1 MRNEEK
7 NARKK
12 NKAGK
17 PAETTIKMTVIKKK
31 NNRIQ
36 RLTAVWMLILALTCT
51 GMPMPEIYAAE
62 PNDKSVIGAETE
74 TGSNNG
80 SGTATG
86 QVDNSDFGSGNNGS
100 STSAGQTDSGNTDSS
115 SGSRDTDSSAGSTDT
130 PKTDTGG
137 INWNDDSDSTSG
149 QTTGDEFVSDVN
161 IYSSYNYL
169 PIGTYDS
176 ADTAIIK
183 SIDDKERT
191 ITLFN
196 TKLAKSYT
204 LNYDGTTY
212 VSDKYGTPM
221 SIDQLSEGT
230 IVNVNFYKATR
241 QLVDIQLS
249 PEAWTYESVTR
260 YDLGGINST
269 ATIGDRTYA
278 LTKGVQVFAKGEQ
291 TDLLSIVDGDVL
303 TVSGLG
309 YDIYSIKVESGHG
322 YVRLTADEALVG
334 GWLEI
339 GGALITKVTEPG
351 MLLTV
356 PEGEYTVSMYND
368 NSSSVKQILVESGQE
383 ILLDCS
389 EITAPVDTFGKI
401 LFHVTPATAT
411 VKLDGNVVD
420 ISGIVKTEYG
430 IHEIEVSAPGYDT
443 LLRYINV
450 GNELSEITVMLDESV
465 AYTSGNSSP
474 FANADTT
481 KPVSANS
488 SNNTKKTSGN
498 SSSANSSKTKTV
510 STNKYN
516 RVYVYAPEN
525 AEVYVDGLYAGLIP
539 MSFKKV
545 QGSHTVILKRDGYET
560 RSYTIY
566 VFDDGED
573 MSISF
578 SELNKI
584 DGNDPSDGDDSGK
597 TDTDK
602 DKNKDKSGTG
612 DDAGKT
618 DTEDDT
624 GKSDTEDDTGDD
636 TGKTDP
642 DDDTGKTDT
651 GDGTGKTDTGDD
663 TGKTDTGDDTGKTDT
678 GDGTGE
684 TGTGDDTG
692 QSGTGDDTG
701 KIDTGGD
708 GTGNTDAGAGSDQTG
723 GGGNS
728 SGAGA
733 GSGDSS
739 LNEGSGGATGTPDRV
754 SADDSASAFSDFLK
768 RLLEW

>member
-1 MRNEEK
+1 
-7 NARKK
+7 
-12 NKAGK
+12 
-17 PAETTIKMTVIKKK
+17 MTVIKKK
-31 NNRIQ
+31 NNRIR
-36 RLTAVWMLILALTCT
+36 RLTAVWMLIVALICT
-51 GMPMPEIYAAE
+51 GMPMSEIYAAE
-62 PNDKSVIGAETE
+62 PNDRSVIGAETE

-80 SGTATG
+80 SSISTG
-86 QVDNSDFGSGNNGS
+86 QVDNSDFGSGNNDS
-100 STSAGQTDSGNTDSS
+100 STATGQTDSGN
-115 SGSRDTDSSAGSTDT
+115 TDSSAGSTDT
-130 PKTDTGG
+130 PKTGTGG
-137 INWNDDSDSTSG
+137 IDWSDPTDSTSG
-149 QTTGDEFVSDVN
+149 QTTTDGFVSDVN
-161 IYSSYNYL
+161 VYSSYNYL

-196 TKLAKSYT
+196 TVLAKSYT

-221 SIDQLSEGT
+221 SIEQLSEGS

-411 VKLDGNVVD
+411 VKLDGNIVD
-420 ISGIVKTEYG
+420 ISGVVKTEYG

-474 FANADTT
+474 FANSDTT
-481 KPVSANS
+481 KPVSANAS
-488 SNNTKKTSGN
+488 QNTKKTSAN
-498 SSSANSSKTKTV
+498 SSSGNSSKTKTV

-578 SELNKI
+578 SELTKI
-584 DGNDPSDGDDSGK
+584 DGNDPSDGNNSGK

-612 DDAGKT
+612 DDTGKT

-624 GKSDTEDDTGDD
+624 GK
-636 TGKTDP
+636 TDP
-642 DDDTGKTDT
+642 DDD
-651 GDGTGKTDTGDD
+651 TGKTDTGDD
-663 TGKTDTGDDTGKTDT
+663 TGKTDTGDDTGDTGKTDT
-678 GDGTGE
+678 GG
-684 TGTGDDTG
+684 DTG
-692 QSGTGDDTG
+692 KTDTGDDTG
-701 KIDTGGD
+701 KTDIGDETGKTEPGGDSAGNTDTGAGTDTTGGGNNIGTDTGG
-708 GTGNTDAGAGSDQTG
+708 GSSTQ
-723 GGGNS
+723 
-728 SGAGA
+728 
-733 GSGDSS
+733 
-739 LNEGSGGATGTPDRV
+739 NEGVSDASGTPDRV
-754 SADDSASAFSDFLK
+754 AADDSASAFSDFLK
-768 RLLEW
+768 RLFEW